1 MSTRR
6 TTSTQKKNFHVE
18 KEYNSAWWGTW
29 QKTFVLLLPK
39 FMHRYPRWA
48 WWIGGIAIILV
59 YIWAF
64 YYFFVSP
71 TGFRWRALYGD
82 AEYPEGYEIHGIDI
96 SHYQGKI
103 DWEQLKNAMIEGCP
117 VRFVIIKSTEGASR
131 LDDHFRENFNQV
143 RDYGFIRGVYHF
155 WSNKSSAR
163 EQAYYFLDKVHLT
176 EGDLPPVLDIEHK
189 PADKSVDDFQRDV
202 LTWLHIVEDKY
213 HAKPIIYTYY
223 KFKEKYL
230 SAPVFDDY
238 PYWIAHYYVDKV
250 QYQGKWKFWQH
261 TDAGKL
267 PGIKGYVDFNIYNGS
282 FYDLRKLCIGSKGES
297 LLDAEDEDS
306 EE

>member
-1 MSTRR
+1 MSRKNTTRR
-6 TTSTQKKNFHVE
+6 GGGRGRRRSSSF
-18 KEYNSAWWGTW
+18 
-29 QKTFVLLLPK
+29 LPK

-163 EQAYYFLDKVHLT
+163 EQAAYFWDKVHLT
-176 EGDLPPVLDIEHK
+176 EGDLPPVLDIEYK

-297 LLDAEDEDS
+297 LLEAEDE
-306 EE
+306 EN

>member
-1 MSTRR
+1 MSKKNTTRR
-6 TTSTQKKNFHVE
+6 GGGRGRRRSSSF
-18 KEYNSAWWGTW
+18 
-29 QKTFVLLLPK
+29 LPK

-96 SHYQGKI
+96 SHYQGEI

-297 LLDAEDEDS
+297 LLEAEDE
-306 EE
+306 EN

>member
-1 MSTRR
+1 MSRKNTTRR
-6 TTSTQKKNFHVE
+6 GGGRGRRRSSSF
-18 KEYNSAWWGTW
+18 
-29 QKTFVLLLPK
+29 LPK
-39 FMHRYPRWA
+39 FMHCYPRWA

>member
-1 MSTRR
+1 MSRKNTTRPGGGR
-6 TTSTQKKNFHVE
+6 GRRRASSF
-18 KEYNSAWWGTW
+18 
-29 QKTFVLLLPK
+29 LPK

-96 SHYQGKI
+96 SHYQGEI
-103 DWEQLKNAMIEGCP
+103 DWEQLMNAMIEGCP

>member
-1 MSTRR
+1 MSRKNATRR
-6 TTSTQKKNFHVE
+6 GGGRGRRRSSSF
-18 KEYNSAWWGTW
+18 
-29 QKTFVLLLPK
+29 LPK

-96 SHYQGKI
+96 SHYQGEI

-297 LLDAEDEDS
+297 LLEAEDE
-306 EE
+306 EN

>member
-1 MSTRR
+1 MAKGQ
-6 TTSTQKKNFHVE
+6 TTSANASYRSTSRSRKTSKSASRPRASRKKKHFF
-18 KEYNSAWWGTW
+18 S
-29 QKTFVLLLPK
+29 
-39 FMHRYPRWA
+39 RYPRWA
-48 WWIGGIAIILV
+48 WWVGGLTVVIL

-64 YYFFVSP
+64 YFFFVSP

-103 DWEQLKNAMIEGCP
+103 DWEQLKNAMIKGCP

-131 LDDHFRENFNQV
+131 LDDNFRENFNQA

-155 WSNKSSAR
+155 WSNKSTAR
-163 EQAYYFLDKVHLT
+163 EQAYFFLDKVHLT
-176 EGDLPPVLDIEHK
+176 DGDLPPVLDIEHK
-189 PADKSVDDFQRDV
+189 PADKSIDDFQRDV

-250 QYQGKWKFWQH
+250 QYKGKWKFWQH

-267 PGIKGYVDFNIYNGS
+267 PGIKGYVDFDIYNGS
-282 FYDLRKLCIGSKGES
+282 YYDLRKLCIGSKGES
-297 LLDAEDEDS
+297 FFDDDEEDE
-306 EE
+306 

>member
-1 MSTRR
+1 MSRKNTTRR
-6 TTSTQKKNFHVE
+6 GGRRGRRRSSSF
-18 KEYNSAWWGTW
+18 
-29 QKTFVLLLPK
+29 LPK

-297 LLDAEDEDS
+297 ILDAEDEDS

>member
-1 MSTRR
+1 MSKKNTTRR
-6 TTSTQKKNFHVE
+6 GGGRGRRRSSSF
-18 KEYNSAWWGTW
+18 
-29 QKTFVLLLPK
+29 LPK

-96 SHYQGKI
+96 SHYQGEI

>member
-1 MSTRR
+1 MSRKNITRR
-6 TTSTQKKNFHVE
+6 GGGRGRRRSSSF
-18 KEYNSAWWGTW
+18 
-29 QKTFVLLLPK
+29 LPK

-96 SHYQGKI
+96 SHYQGEI

>member
-1 MSTRR
+1 MSRKNTTRR
-6 TTSTQKKNFHVE
+6 VGGRGRRRSSSF
-18 KEYNSAWWGTW
+18 
-29 QKTFVLLLPK
+29 LPK

-96 SHYQGKI
+96 SHYQGEI

-297 LLDAEDEDS
+297 LLEAEDE
-306 EE
+306 EN

>member
-1 MSTRR
+1 MSRKNTTRR
-6 TTSTQKKNFHVE
+6 GGGRGRRRSSSF
-18 KEYNSAWWGTW
+18 
-29 QKTFVLLLPK
+29 LPK

-96 SHYQGKI
+96 SHYQGEI
-103 DWEQLKNAMIEGCP
+103 DWEQLKNAMIKGCP

>member
-1 MSTRR
+1 MSRKNTTRR
-6 TTSTQKKNFHVE
+6 GGGRGRRRSSSF
-18 KEYNSAWWGTW
+18 
-29 QKTFVLLLPK
+29 LPK

-96 SHYQGKI
+96 SHYQGEI

-282 FYDLRKLCIGSKGES
+282 FYDLRKLCIGSKGEY

>member
-1 MSTRR
+1 MSRKNTTRR
-6 TTSTQKKNFHVE
+6 GGGRGRRRSSSF
-18 KEYNSAWWGTW
+18 
-29 QKTFVLLLPK
+29 LPK

-96 SHYQGKI
+96 SHYQGEI

-143 RDYGFIRGVYHF
+143 RDYGFIRGAYHF

-297 LLDAEDEDS
+297 LLDAEDEDG

>member
-1 MSTRR
+1 MSRKNTTRR
-6 TTSTQKKNFHVE
+6 GGGRGRRRSSSF
-18 KEYNSAWWGTW
+18 
-29 QKTFVLLLPK
+29 LPK

-59 YIWAF
+59 YIWTF

-96 SHYQGKI
+96 SHYQGEI

>member
-1 MSTRR
+1 MSRKNTTRR
-6 TTSTQKKNFHVE
+6 GGGRGRRRSSSF
-18 KEYNSAWWGTW
+18 
-29 QKTFVLLLPK
+29 LPK

-117 VRFVIIKSTEGASR
+117 VRFVIIKCTEGASR

-297 LLDAEDEDS
+297 LLEAEDE
-306 EE
+306 EN